1 MSEFDGVEHINL
13 TVRDVTKSAAWY
25 ADLLGVPISWERNSP
40 EKGWHKIGLHH
51 PATGTRLSFTQHLGR
66 SGDAF
71 SEFRTG
77 LDHLAFRVTGGRAA
91 LETWL
96 ARLDE
101 RGIEHSPIKQAG
113 HGDVVTIRDLDN
125 IQIEIYALPE

>member
-13 TVRDVTKSAAWY
+13 TVRDVVKTADWY
-25 ADLLGVPISWERNSP
+25 ADLLGLPITWEENSP
-40 EKGWHKIGLHH
+40 EKGWHKIGLYH
-51 PATGTRLSFTQHLGR
+51 AGTRTRFNFTQHFSR
-66 SGDAF
+66 PGDVF

-77 LDHLAFRVTGGRAA
+77 LDHLAFKVTGGRAG

-101 RGIEHSPIKQAG
+101 RGIAHSPIKQAMNG
-113 HGDVVTIRDLDN
+113 AVITIRDPDN
-125 IQIEIYALPE
+125 IQIEIYALPA

>member
-13 TVRDVTKSAAWY
+13 TVRDVKKTAAWY
-25 ADLLGVPISWERNSP
+25 ADLLDLPITWEENSP
-40 EKGWHKIGLHH
+40 EKGWHKIGLYH
-51 PATGTRLSFTQHLGR
+51 AGTGTRLNFTQHVAR
-66 SGDAF
+66 PGDTF

-77 LDHLAFRVTGGRAA
+77 LDHLAFKVTGGRAA
-91 LETWL
+91 LEAWL

-101 RGIEHSPIKQAG
+101 RGIEHSEIKRAMN
-113 HGDVVTIRDLDN
+113 GDVITVRDPDN